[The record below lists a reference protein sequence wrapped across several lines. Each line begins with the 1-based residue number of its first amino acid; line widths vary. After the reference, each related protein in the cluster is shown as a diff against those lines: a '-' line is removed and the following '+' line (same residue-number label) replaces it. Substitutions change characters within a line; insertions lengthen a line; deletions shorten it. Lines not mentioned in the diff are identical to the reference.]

1 VIQAASEIKQ
11 TGATGAYT
19 REFEKLEKQL
29 DEVKQLL
36 ENTTVSPQDLE
47 RLENL
52 VEKFRYELNLD
63 SCKTK
68 TISESIIN
76 LWVWR
81 LRVALRISV
90 SEQHFSLKMGLV
102 RFPKQCF
109 IYCLLFITFMNLKHQ
124 TVDRV
129 KDTVLNMMHYCHNV
143 IEVY

>member
-1 VIQAASEIKQ
+1 MIQAASEIKQ

-63 SCKTK
+63 L
-68 TISESIIN
+68 ERLEN
-76 LWVWR
+76 LVEK
-81 LRVALRISV
+81 L
-90 SEQHFSLKMGLV
+90 
-102 RFPKQCF
+102 C
-109 IYCLLFITFMNLKHQ
+109 MN
-124 TVDRV
+124 
-129 KDTVLNMMHYCHNV
+129 
-143 IEVY
+143 